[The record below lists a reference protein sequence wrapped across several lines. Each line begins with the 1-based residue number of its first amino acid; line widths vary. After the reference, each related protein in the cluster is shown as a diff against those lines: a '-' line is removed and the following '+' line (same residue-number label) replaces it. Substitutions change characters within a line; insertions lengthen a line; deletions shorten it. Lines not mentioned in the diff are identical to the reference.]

1 MFFFFIFLFLFP
13 KEHFFHKRL
22 AAARPVGR
30 ERRPTLIACGNVLG
44 LRRCDGASRPSRR
57 RWSSSDQPQE
67 TPASLVPGT
76 TMGVTPSWKKRLKAS
91 HGCSGR
97 TCSRFC
103 GRAKVIIGLR
113 PALRAPTTFDVKGL
127 MYGQVGLFWLS
138 LSFIVFS
145 RNNPLLKWE
154 KTKDK
159 DH

>member
-1 MFFFFIFLFLFP
+1 
-13 KEHFFHKRL
+13 
-22 AAARPVGR
+22 
-30 ERRPTLIACGNVLG
+30 
-44 LRRCDGASRPSRR
+44 
-57 RWSSSDQPQE
+57 
-67 TPASLVPGT
+67 
-76 TMGVTPSWKKRLKAS
+76 MGVTPSWKKRLKAS

-159 DH
+159 DEKEPDREGARATDGTSNLWSLFRFALTC